1 MIMILKLIHLKV
13 KVILRLRGIQVY
25 FNKLFLKGIQIKL
38 VKKVNKFKEYLK
50 EFNKNKNK
58 YNKII

>member
-1 MIMILKLIHLKV
+1 MILKLIHLKV

>member
-13 KVILRLRGIQVY
+13 KVILRLRGIQVH